1 MIRINDVAFPN
12 RMELRGGRWI
22 TAEQAELLHDHD
34 RAAEAIAE
42 YNRNTPK
49 KFGETLVCMAIIIA
63 LFAMTTYGFGGLR

>member
-1 MIRINDVAFPN
+1 MKSINDVAFPN

-22 TAEQAELLHDHD
+22 TQAQAEMLQD
-34 RAAEAIAE
+34 RDGAAEAIAE